1 MFAISRVLDAKS
13 GWRLTVRYKPHLESW
28 LLQSWERFEGLE
40 LVLVQ
45 FGFKDGVKA
54 RRSRSLGFKVKFGV

>member
-40 LVLVQ
+40 LVLVE
-45 FGFKDGVKA
+45 FGFKDGV
-54 RRSRSLGFKVKFGV
+54 